1 MPLPLT
7 EHHDEPSLDM
17 LIEKS
22 AQRGARLALGELGL
36 DDASAPQDLKD
47 LRQLLTSWR
56 RVRRE
61 TVQIAI
67 RLGVQVMLL
76 GMLAMATIVLWAS
89 GK

>member
-1 MPLPLT
+1 M
-7 EHHDEPSLDM
+7 EFY
-17 LIEKS
+17 
-22 AQRGARLALGELGL
+22 
-36 DDASAPQDLKD
+36 ASAPQDLKD

>member
-7 EHHDEPSLDM
+7 EHHDEQSLDM

-36 DDASAPQDLKD
+36 DDASASQDLKD

>member
-7 EHHDEPSLDM
+7 EHHDEQSLDM
-17 LIEKS
+17 QIEKS

-76 GMLAMATIVLWAS
+76 GMLAMATIVLWVS

>member
-7 EHHDEPSLDM
+7 EHHDEQSLDV
-17 LIEKS
+17 LIEKP

-47 LRQLLTSWR
+47 FRQLLTSWR